1 MQKSVSPWLKEATIR
16 QLQRIKGQEE
26 GLIQQA

>member
-1 MQKSVSPWLKEATIR
+1 MQKSVSHWLKEATIR
-16 QLQRIKGQEE
+16 QLQRIKEQGK